1 MNRHFLQ
8 REQFVMCRYV
18 MLLFLWVF
26 LIPPA
31 QAARI
36 ALVIGNAD
44 YDEKSTHLGL
54 KKLRNPVFDA
64 IDMAAMLKRL
74 GYEVILKTDLRKKA
88 MTAAIREF
96 SRRLKQRSDV
106 GVFYFSGHG
115 FQYKNISYL
124 LPLGAD
130 IQSHLDLDGEA
141 IKADYILQHMEHAH
155 QGVNVIIFDACRDS
169 VPEHF
174 LVQSK
179 GMFDNNSLSAGLG
192 SMTAPTGSLI
202 AYATAPN
209 KVSWGGLP
217 GERNSI
223 YTKHL
228 LEVLRQKADLT
239 VTDLFVEV
247 RNRVMQD
254 TKDAPVQQVP
264 WETTSLTQQFCFG
277 PCRQTAPVDV
287 SKLLRQCHRYFKA
300 NYLTTG
306 PAGTAFE
313 CYQEVL
319 QKDKGNAEAL
329 AGLDKMVAKYVNWAK
344 RALDRGQKTKARRYL
359 TALRKINPESPQL
372 AVLEARLSPSTS
384 NVRAV
389 TVVQSLPSNVL
400 QSWQGH
406 NKGLCL
412 DCLAFSPDGK
422 ILASASFDGT
432 INLWA
437 VGTGKLLH
445 SLTGHQDTV
454 HAIAFSPD
462 GKWLVSGGK
471 DNTLKLWEVS
481 SGNLLQ
487 TLTGHQDW
495 VLSVAFSP
503 EGRWLASSSYQEIK
517 LWDANKGQLW
527 GTMTGPSGW
536 VLSVAFSPKGRWLA
550 LGSDDNTLGLWEV
563 GKGKQLLSLTGHN
576 ALVRSVAFSAK
587 GRWLASGS
595 ADHSVKLWDVNRAK
609 LLRTLTGHQDWVRS
623 VAFSA
628 QGRWLVSG
636 SRDKTIKL
644 WKVSNGQLL
653 RTLTGHEEDVY
664 SVALS
669 ADGVLA
675 SGDRKGVIKLWR

>member
-1 MNRHFLQ
+1 
-8 REQFVMCRYV
+8 MCRYI
-18 MLLFLWVF
+18 MLLFLLVF
-26 LIPPA
+26 LIPA

-64 IDMAAMLKRL
+64 RDMAAMLESL
-74 GYEVILKTDLRKKA
+74 GYQVILKTDLRKKA
-88 MTAAIREF
+88 MKAAIRDF
-96 SRRLKQRSDV
+96 SRRLKQRSDVV

-130 IQSHLDLDGEA
+130 IQSNLDLDEEA
-141 IKADYILQHMEHAH
+141 IKADYVLRQMEQAH
-155 QGVNVIIFDACRDS
+155 QGVNVMIFDACRDS

-174 LVQSK
+174 FVQTK
-179 GMFDNNSLSAGLG
+179 GLFDNSLSVGLG
-192 SMTAPTGSLI
+192 SMKAPTGSLI

-209 KVSWGGLP
+209 KLSWGGLP

-239 VTDLFVEV
+239 VTDLFIEV

-277 PCRQTAPVDV
+277 PCRQVAAPSRVDV
-287 SKLLRQCHRYFKA
+287 SKLLRQCDRYFKA
-300 NYLTTG
+300 NYFTTG

-319 QKDKGNAEAL
+319 QKDKANAEAL
-329 AGLDKMVAKYVNWAK
+329 AGLDKMAAKYANWAK
-344 RALDRGQKTKARRYL
+344 RALDRGQKAKARRYL

-389 TVVQSLPSNVL
+389 TVVQSLPSKVL

-406 NKGLCL
+406 GNGVCL
-412 DCLAFSPDGK
+412 GCLAFSPDGK

-432 INLWA
+432 IKLWV
-437 VGTGKLLH
+437 VGTGKLLRR
-445 SLTGHQDTV
+445 LTGHQDTV

-462 GKWLVSGGK
+462 GQWLVSGGK
-471 DNTLKLWEVS
+471 DKRLKLWEVS
-481 SGNLLQ
+481 SGKTLR

-550 LGSDDNTLGLWEV
+550 LGSDDNSVGLWEI
-563 GKGKQLLSLTGHN
+563 GKGKQLLNLMGHN
-576 ALVRSVAFSAK
+576 SLVRSVAFSAE

-628 QGRWLVSG
+628 EGRWLASG

-653 RTLTGHEEDVY
+653 RTLTGHEDDVY